1 MSKIDE
7 FKAFKHA
14 LKDMYAY
21 MAVMEKGINGDMA
34 LEVTPTI
41 LGSSA
46 AVVLSAIASEAL
58 KFVRP
63 VTVTLKTA
71 AGEVC
76 TFLNGTFAI
85 AVAEVT
91 GGTGTAALA
100 GGVSTITLVNGV
112 GTVNIEYIGVWATG
126 DTQTF
131 TITGGDK
138 MGYAIADKTS
148 VDTLIA

>member
-21 MAVMEKGINGDMA
+21 MAVMEKGINGDMV
-34 LEVTPTI
+34 LEVTPAI

-46 AVVLSAIASEAL
+46 AAVTTAIASEAL

-63 VTVTLKTA
+63 VTVKLKTA
-71 AGEVC
+71 TEEVC

-100 GGVSTITLVNGV
+100 GSVSAITLVNGV
-112 GTVNIEYIGVWATG
+112 GTVNIEYIGVWASG

-131 TITGGDK
+131 TVTGGEK
-138 MGYAIADKTS
+138 MGYTIADKTS

>member
-1 MSKIDE
+1 MNR

-14 LKDMYAY
+14 LKDVYAY
-21 MAVMEKGINGDMA
+21 MATIEKGINGDMA

-76 TFLNGTFAI
+76 TFLNGSFAI

-100 GGVSTITLVNGV
+100 GSVSTITLVNGV
-112 GTVNIEYIGVWATG
+112 GTVNIEYIGVWASG

-131 TITGGDK
+131 TVTGGEK
-138 MGYAIADKTS
+138 MGYTIANKTS

>member
-14 LKDMYAY
+14 LKNMYAY
-21 MAVMEKGINGDMA
+21 MSVLEKGINGDMV
-34 LEVTPTI
+34 LEATPAI

-46 AVVLSAIASEAL
+46 AAVTSAIASEAL

-63 VTVTLKTA
+63 VTVTLKTV

-112 GTVNIEYIGVWATG
+112 GTVNIEYIGVWASG

-131 TITGGDK
+131 TVTGGEK
-138 MGYAIADKTS
+138 MGYTIANKTS